1 MRNSEKKAIIKLSII
16 IVITVLAMTIFSI
29 PLFGVQFV
37 SILIPGRGI
46 WKVTGEVPI
55 RERLKIPELNDEV
68 TVIRDE
74 WGIPHIYASNDLDL
88 FFAQGYVHAQ
98 DRFFQMDMLRRLVR
112 GKMSEILG
120 SIAIS
125 TDQFNLALGLEYWA
139 IKTDEILREM
149 QANGTIDFLPTM
161 DRYVDGINY
170 YLETHKQEKP
180 LEYYIL
186 GFEPTEWTLV
196 DSLCLVQEM
205 ARQMSWNYNDLYRLI
220 GLEALGFN
228 NYSQLFNV
236 ILPYQI
242 PILPNYGV
250 YDETP
255 KISGK
260 GYEVNPLLYRTV
272 LDFLENVKKSD
283 YEKKRMESQNNV
295 GSNNWVVNGA
305 KSNTGKP
312 ILANDMHLAWMTP
325 GVWYEQHLISTET
338 DINSYGFSIPGMPLI
353 AVGHNQYVGWGFTN
367 TGYDVLDWYYYDII
381 NETHYIFNNTETEF
395 ITRNYNISV
404 RDSPTKQFTVRE
416 TVHGPV
422 ISDFSNLDLPSSY
435 GDIILAPQ
443 WTANDIFLNLLAGN
457 GFNRAKNRTEFDEAS
472 QYWDILPQNI
482 IYADVEGNIAI
493 RPTGKVPIREDSKIP
508 PGHLGNGTIP
518 YNGSNGEGEWIG
530 YIPFE
535 DLPNTT
541 NPTQNYLASANQI
554 IAGPNW
560 NYSKYFLQNEYSD
573 GYRARR
579 INNLLSNAPN
589 GTLSVE
595 KMKEY
600 QFDVNSTAAQ
610 IFIPYLINAIKN
622 QYGSTLPPKIDNVLT
637 ILEGWKYNMAK
648 DLAAPTIYHKW
659 RVYFMNRTFNDEFEN
674 YGIEQRPRLVVL
686 EYLMKE
692 KETSHWFDNVNT
704 LSQIETRNEIML
716 LALNDTINWLE
727 DFYGS
732 SNPSTWKWGEIHK
745 YYFPHITDLN
755 AFSKGPYPGEG
766 EEYTLNPSWV
776 NIDFGVGFA
785 QGGASGRMIL
795 DFSNL
800 NNSVS
805 VIASGERGFPN
816 SKHYSDQLEQLFLQG
831 KYHIHYFGYT
841 ANNFPKSAIEST
853 INFIPNGGG

>member
-1 MRNSEKKAIIKLSII
+1 MRNSEKKVIIKLSII
-16 IVITVLAMTIFSI
+16 IIITVLAMTIFSI
-29 PLFGVQFV
+29 PLFGTQLL

-46 WKVTGEVPI
+46 WNVTGEVPI
-55 RERLKIPELNDEV
+55 RERLEIPELNDEV

-112 GKMSEILG
+112 GRISEILG
-120 SIAIS
+120 SDAIS
-125 TDQFNLALGLEYWA
+125 TDKFNLAMGMEFWA
-139 IKTDEILREM
+139 IRTDEILREM

-170 YLETHKQEKP
+170 YLETHKQDKP

-186 GFEPTEWTLV
+186 GFEPTEWTSI

-205 ARQMSWNYNDLYRLI
+205 ARQMSWNYNDLYRLTS
-220 GLEALGFN
+220 LEALGFN
-228 NYSQLFNV
+228 NYIQLFNV

-242 PILPNYGV
+242 PICPNYGV

-260 GYEVNPLLYRTV
+260 GDEINPLLFRTV
-272 LDFLENVKKSD
+272 LDFLENVKESD

-295 GSNNWVVNGA
+295 GSNNWVVNGV

-325 GVWYEQHLISTET
+325 GIWYEQHLISTET

-367 TGYDVLDWYYYDII
+367 TGYDVLDWYYYNII
-381 NETHYIFNNTETEF
+381 NETHYIYNNTETEF

-422 ISDFSNLDLPSSY
+422 ISDFNDLDLPSSY
-435 GDIILAPQ
+435 GDIVLAPQ
-443 WTANDIFLNLLAGN
+443 WTANDIFLNFLAGY

-472 QYWDILPQNI
+472 QYWDTLSQNI
-482 IYADVEGNIAI
+482 VYADIDGNIAI
-493 RPTGKVPIREDSKIP
+493 RPTGKVPIRDDSRIP

-535 DLPNTT
+535 DLPNTI
-541 NPTQNYLASANQI
+541 NPTQNYIASANQI

-600 QFDVNSTAAQ
+600 QFDVNSPPAQ
-610 IFIPYLINAIKN
+610 VFIPFLIDVIKN
-622 QYGSTLPPKIDNVLT
+622 QYGLTPPPKIDNILT

-659 RVYFMNRTFNDEFEN
+659 CDYFMNRTFNDEFEC
-674 YGIEQRPRLVVL
+674 YGIEQKPRLVVL

-692 KETSHWFDNVNT
+692 KETSYWFDNVST

-716 LALNDTINWLE
+716 LALNDTIYWLE

-732 SNPSTWKWGEIHK
+732 SNPSTWKWGKIHK
-745 YYFPHITDLN
+745 HYFPHITELN
-755 AFSKGPYPGEG
+755 AFSKGPYSGDG

-776 NIDFGVGFA
+776 NIDFGVSFS
-785 QGGASGRMIL
+785 QGGASGRMVL

-831 KYHIHYFGYT
+831 KYHIQYFGYT
-841 ANNFPKSAIEST
+841 AINFPKSAIEST
-853 INFIPNGGG
+853 INFIPNGGA